1 MAKYTEAF
9 AQLQAEWFKI
19 LFPMRDV
26 WNPPLLQF

>member
-19 LFPMRDV
+19 LYPTQSAWGLSF
-26 WNPPLLQF
+26 

>member
-19 LFPMRDV
+19 LFPMQNA
-26 WNPPLLQF
+26 WNLLLLQF